1 LNAYDRS
8 PRLIRAQSSS
18 PKKTAKTKRKAVDTV
33 MDLDDLIPNERL
45 MKRSNRLQQSPSPAP
60 ADKKSMSNQVTE
72 DTNMG
77 KMIEFN
83 LPLDEFEDLI
93 EKARKSSIESVVS
106 NEPDDHHFLHPEITN
121 SKRSG
126 RKKSPVIKSS
136 ESNSSPSQRRSRR

>member
-1 LNAYDRS
+1 MA
-8 PRLIRAQSSS
+8 
-18 PKKTAKTKRKAVDTV
+18 
-33 MDLDDLIPNERL
+33 LDDSIPNGRL

-60 ADKKSMSNQVTE
+60 ADKKSMSNQVIE
-72 DTNMG
+72 ETNMG

-93 EKARKSSIESVVS
+93 EKARKSSVESVVS

-121 SKRSG
+121 GKRSG
-126 RKKSPVIKSS
+126 RKKSPVIKAS